1 MKKFILEKKE
11 FYKKGDKV
19 SIKYWYRD
27 LITIVEILEVT
38 GRKFKV
44 SHDIPESEIQNA
56 PDELIKTKNIIEK
69 VY

>member
-1 MKKFILEKKE
+1 MKFILEKKK

-27 LITIVEILEVT
+27 IITIVEILEVT

-44 SHDIPESEIQNA
+44 SHDVTDSEIQNA
-56 PDELIKTKNIIEK
+56 PDELIKTKDIIEK
-69 VY
+69 V